1 MPGDFTYIVLV
12 NTQNHPKRGGII
24 SDILVEE
31 KGAQRVCVQP
41 VDTQRNDTIRIQT
54 LVCLIAWNIKDCF
67 SLINLNRGFQN
78 SLFSFGFTLTF
89 RASEENI

>member
-31 KGAQRVCVQP
+31 NGLREFKCTACRH
-41 VDTQRNDTIRIQT
+41 TE
-54 LVCLIAWNIKDCF
+54 K
-67 SLINLNRGFQN
+67 
-78 SLFSFGFTLTF
+78 
-89 RASEENI
+89 